1 MSDLKK
7 IKQIIDDTY
16 NNSISIKEHEDYL
29 FFKEF
34 LDNNDIYHLPFD
46 KHEFVGL
53 SPDVFSKKILLNF
66 AEYLLTVSPITIVEL
81 NLQDKIINVF
91 KNYNDIKIDLLNN
104 YTLSKILSI
113 ISDVNCCECFL
124 YIDDDSEIE
133 NKKFFVNEFIIPL
146 LKQVNLSLNNKNKF
160 YEPYYC
166 KYLEINNFDLYKE
179 IENIGVNKNLVNEY
193 EESYFYHYIY
203 KNNYKDNDFVNRFFE
218 YNKEFLFGD
227 KKHDF
232 LNIEINKRKLIYNLI
247 KFDNPNGLKLIL
259 NNLNESSHQ
268 DFFQSVFYHMKT
280 ELKDMNI
287 DYNDYIENEN
297 DLYLYFNILK
307 NMSFNHLVSEAR
319 GRLIIEFMYF
329 VSDKS
334 NLKYLKGEDIPQDLI
349 DGILNNIKEIF
360 LNYDNNDDKGINH
373 NAYVFINLLMEL
385 TYLPLDKNVIYNCF
399 SNNLS
404 KFLEKHIIDIFDI
417 YYNQSKK
424 TYLYKSEAE
433 SELIIYGIKTKA
445 YNYLNLMN
453 MFSYHSKIF
462 EKKYPQLTGDI
473 KQNLK
478 IENVFNLFKDFS
490 KHKMMIEYLLNLLR
504 NKYDIHNVF
513 DINEIKNVTIPF
525 SIEKILEKK
534 QKNDSQSMSV
544 SYIYNLINIEECDIQ
559 ESVKFIMTFFEKN
572 NLNQFINIINVMS
585 NISELDTLIDFD
597 LNINK
602 CNLLLFNLFLNSCE
616 FFETDFINENIK
628 CVKKEFKSIDVYV
641 FNNMIE
647 KLKRILSD
655 YSLKNNDAFVYFDT
669 IKLYENIYFKNENSN
684 NKKIA
689 YNNIKV

>member
-1 MSDLKK
+1 
-7 IKQIIDDTY
+7 
-16 NNSISIKEHEDYL
+16 
-29 FFKEF
+29 
-34 LDNNDIYHLPFD
+34 
-46 KHEFVGL
+46 
-53 SPDVFSKKILLNF
+53 
-66 AEYLLTVSPITIVEL
+66 
-81 NLQDKIINVF
+81 
-91 KNYNDIKIDLLNN
+91 
-104 YTLSKILSI
+104 
-113 ISDVNCCECFL
+113 
-124 YIDDDSEIE
+124 
-133 NKKFFVNEFIIPL
+133 
-146 LKQVNLSLNNKNKF
+146 
-160 YEPYYC
+160 
-166 KYLEINNFDLYKE
+166 
-179 IENIGVNKNLVNEY
+179 
-193 EESYFYHYIY
+193 
-203 KNNYKDNDFVNRFFE
+203 
-218 YNKEFLFGD
+218 
-227 KKHDF
+227 
-232 LNIEINKRKLIYNLI
+232 
-247 KFDNPNGLKLIL
+247 
-259 NNLNESSHQ
+259 
-268 DFFQSVFYHMKT
+268 
-280 ELKDMNI
+280 
-287 DYNDYIENEN
+287 
-297 DLYLYFNILK
+297 
-307 NMSFNHLVSEAR
+307 
-319 GRLIIEFMYF
+319 
-329 VSDKS
+329 
-334 NLKYLKGEDIPQDLI
+334 
-349 DGILNNIKEIF
+349 
-360 LNYDNNDDKGINH
+360 
-373 NAYVFINLLMEL
+373 
-385 TYLPLDKNVIYNCF
+385 
-399 SNNLS
+399 
-404 KFLEKHIIDIFDI
+404 
-417 YYNQSKK
+417 
-424 TYLYKSEAE
+424 
-433 SELIIYGIKTKA
+433 
-445 YNYLNLMN
+445 